1 MPTPQTAPLPL
12 SKPAA
17 QTTTGNAAA
26 IHPGLPPHVRA
37 NALAE
42 NRRRG
47 QRVLLRVR
55 ANARLATKLNEEEV
69 VPVMTLS
76 VNPAGA
82 MLVSPRNLAA
92 QTRFVLEHA
101 GTKETISCRVVATAK
116 QAPEGFHV
124 PIAFDV
130 PSPRFWKIDFPP
142 EDWKPHDDL

>member
-1 MPTPQTAPLPL
+1 MPTPQTATTLAL
-12 SKPAA
+12 KSATQASGTAA
-17 QTTTGNAAA
+17 QPSF
-26 IHPGLPPHVRA
+26 PGLPPQVRA
-37 NALAE
+37 NAIAE

-55 ANARLATKLNEEEV
+55 ANALITTKFKDEEV
-69 VPVMTLS
+69 VPVITLS

-82 MLVSPRNLAA
+82 MLVSPRNLAV

-101 GTKETISCRVVATAK
+101 ATKEKINCRVVASAK

-124 PIAFDV
+124 PVSFDA
-130 PSPRFWKIDFPP
+130 PSPKFWKIDFPP